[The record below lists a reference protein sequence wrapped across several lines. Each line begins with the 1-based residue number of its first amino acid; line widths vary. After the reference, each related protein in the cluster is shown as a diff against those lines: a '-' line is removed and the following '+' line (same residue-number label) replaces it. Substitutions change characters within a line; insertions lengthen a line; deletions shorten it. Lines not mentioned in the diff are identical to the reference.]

1 MHTESYTRPDT
12 NLSYCS
18 DRKMTIPALTII
30 ESDQPEKWQ
39 QILSDLITDP
49 KELLQILELDP
60 AAYPGSQQA
69 LTQFPLKAPRPFV
82 ARMGKGNW
90 QDPLLLQVLPTRAEE
105 LTAPDLVPDPLGE
118 KQVNPVSGLL
128 HKYAGRVLLTTV
140 PHCAIH
146 CRYCFRRHFAYGENT
161 PSRGEWVQVVD
172 YIRRDSSIAEVI
184 LSGGDP
190 LAASD
195 RYLDWLIS
203 QISAI
208 PHVTTLRLHTR
219 LPVVIPQRV
228 TSGLLQVLRPGRLKL
243 VLVLHCNHANELD
256 DEVAASLNA
265 IANNGVLLLNQS
277 VLLKDVN
284 DNLPALVNLSKAL
297 FQQHVLPYYL
307 HLPDKVAGTAHFQV
321 SRQQG
326 RRLIRQMQQQLP
338 GYLVPHLVREQAGA
352 AAKIRLA

>member
-1 MHTESYTRPDT
+1 
-12 NLSYCS
+12 
-18 DRKMTIPALTII
+18 MTIPVLTII

-60 AAYPGSQQA
+60 AAYSGSQQA
-69 LTQFPLKAPRPFV
+69 LVQFPLKVPRPFV

-90 QDPLLLQVLPTRAEE
+90 QDPLLMQVLPTRAEE
-105 LTAPDLVPDPLGE
+105 LTAPELVPDPLGE
-118 KQVNPVSGLL
+118 KQANPVSGLL

-161 PSRGEWVQVVD
+161 PSRNQWSRVID
-172 YIRRDSSIAEVI
+172 YIRRDSSIEEVI

-195 RYLDWLIS
+195 RYLEWLIG
-203 QISAI
+203 QISAV
-208 PHVTTLRLHTR
+208 PHVTSLRLHTR

-228 TSGLLQVLRPGRLKL
+228 TPGLLRVLRPGRLKP

-256 DEVAASLNA
+256 ADVAASLSA
-265 IANNGVLLLNQS
+265 LATNGVMLLNQS

-284 DNLPALVNLSKAL
+284 DRLPALFN
-297 FQQHVLPYYL
+297 
-307 HLPDKVAGTAHFQV
+307 
-321 SRQQG
+321 
-326 RRLIRQMQQQLP
+326 
-338 GYLVPHLVREQAGA
+338 
-352 AAKIRLA
+352 